1 MKLENFMTV
10 RKGYVPRG
18 SNAVTGNQE
27 RAKGDKTP
35 GEIPGRNDFGQ
46 NGRYISILKKENTM
60 HNYHE
65 VPPEILTQ
73 GRFCCWRLE
82 ERAGRK
88 TKVPYN
94 PNTGQPAK
102 SNDPGTFASFEI
114 AYRAQGYDGIGLGIF
129 NGLCAIDLDDCVTD
143 SGYFTEPAATIVEI
157 MHTYT
162 EFSPSKKGLHL
173 YFFAKDFCYDSQRY
187 YTMNHKAGVEV
198 YVAGATSKYVT
209 LTGDICQWFEFGD
222 RSEELKEVLERFMI
236 RPCNESSRPN
246 GVTTFAG
253 TTNALAGR
261 PAAARNAINAIK
273 STASTLDDAAL
284 LEKARSSK
292 NGERFWKLYSGDT
305 GAFQSA
311 SEADMALCS
320 HLAFW
325 TGRDASQMDRLFRAS
340 GLMREKWDRPQ
351 SGSTY
356 GAITIRNA
364 IQKCTQIYEPKAE
377 VEPVFLPVIPLTPAI
392 GELPN
397 FPVAALP
404 PIVADYVNAVSE
416 NSQTAPG
423 MAAVIG
429 LGVLAT
435 ALQGKFRVQGM
446 PGYYEPLNLY
456 TLVIAA
462 PGERKSGVIRDMTR
476 VLYDY
481 EMQYNADHAGE
492 IRTSAR
498 KRETLQRQISGLKK
512 KLEAKENRE
521 MELELQQLEDEL
533 EAMPVEQSRRF
544 FADDCSS
551 EALTNLLANN
561 GGTLSVISS
570 EGGIF
575 DILAGRYNS
584 SANLDTWLKAH
595 CGDPISVDRM
605 SRDAEYIPH
614 PCLTAILTVQPNVLD
629 CIMANTTMVG
639 RGLLARFLYSFP
651 TSRIGS
657 RTFRTP
663 GIPSEV
669 REKYR
674 NLIFR
679 LMALPT
685 GEEPETLVLSEK
697 AEEIIAG
704 YFEEHER
711 FMVEDGQIFPDWA
724 AKYIGAVLRIA
735 GLLHAADM
743 APGEKEISAETV
755 GRAIE
760 IGTYFLAHAM
770 HAYSTMGADVN
781 IAKAKFVWAK
791 IRKMQSMDIKRSQL
805 FQNCRGKYFSK
816 TEELFSILELLEEYG
831 YLKIVRPEYQGTGR
845 PADVHILVN
854 PAAVS

>member
-1 MKLENFMTV
+1 MN
-10 RKGYVPRG
+10 
-18 SNAVTGNQE
+18 
-27 RAKGDKTP
+27 
-35 GEIPGRNDFGQ
+35 
-46 NGRYISILKKENTM
+46 
-60 HNYHE
+60 NYHE
-65 VPPEILTQ
+65 VPPEILAQ
-73 GRFCCWRLE
+73 GRFCCWRME
-82 ERAGRK
+82 ERGGRK

-94 PNTGQPAK
+94 PNTGQMAK
-102 SNDPGTFASFEI
+102 SNDPGTFAPFET
-114 AYRAQGYDGIGLGIF
+114 ALQAQGYDGIGLGIF
-129 NGLCAIDLDDCVTD
+129 GGLCAIDLDNCVTD

-173 YFFAKDFCYDSQRY
+173 YFFAKDFQYDSQRY

-209 LTGDICQWFEFGD
+209 LTGDICQWYEFGD
-222 RSEELKEVLERFMI
+222 RTEELKEVLERFML
-236 RPCNESSRPN
+236 RPENPAINAINAVNSCRSIESSGSN
-246 GVTTFAG
+246 GVTAAIG
-253 TTNALAGR
+253 VGNALAGG
-261 PAAARNAINAIK
+261 PAAPAPED
-273 STASTLDDAAL
+273 SDLLD
-284 LEKARSSK
+284 KARKSK
-292 NGERFWKLYSGDT
+292 NGNRFWKLYCGDT
-305 GAFQSA
+305 GNFQSH

-325 TGRDASQMDRLFRAS
+325 TGRDAAQMDRLFRAS

-364 IQKCTQIYEPKAE
+364 IGRCSETYQPKCDAEPE
-377 VEPVFLPVIPLTPAI
+377 FLPVIPLTPAI
-392 GELPN
+392 GELPG

-404 PIVADYVNAVSE
+404 PVVRDYVNAVSE
-416 NSQTAPG
+416 NSQTSPG

-481 EMQYNADHAGE
+481 EMQFNADHAEE
-492 IRTSAR
+492 IRTSER
-498 KRETLQRQISGLKK
+498 KREALQRQITGIKK
-512 KLEAKENRE
+512 KLESKENRE

-533 EAMPVEQSRRF
+533 EAIPVEKPRRF

-575 DILAGRYNS
+575 DILAGRYS
-584 SANLDTWLKAH
+584 STANLDTWLKAH

-605 SRDAEYIPH
+605 SREAEYIPN

-651 TSRIGS
+651 TSRIGT

-663 GIPSEV
+663 GIPKEV
-669 REKYR
+669 RDKYR
-674 NLIFR
+674 ELIFR
-679 LMALPT
+679 LMALPM
-685 GEEPETLVLSEK
+685 GEEPQTLVLSQR
-697 AEEIIAG
+697 AEEMIAD
-704 YFEEHER
+704 YFEEHEQ
-711 FMVEDGQIFPDWA
+711 FMVEEGQIFPDWA
-724 AKYIGAVLRIA
+724 AKYIGAILRIA

-743 APGEKEISAETV
+743 VEGENEISAETV
-755 GRAIE
+755 GRAME
-760 IGTYFLAHAM
+760 IGKYFLAHSM

-791 IRKMQSMDIKRSQL
+791 IRKMQVMDIKRSQL

-816 TEELFSILELLEEYG
+816 TEELFPILELLEEYG
-831 YLKIVRPEYQGTGR
+831 YLKITQPEYNGTGR
-845 PADVHILVN
+845 PPDVHILVN
-854 PAAVS
+854 PTA

>member
-1 MKLENFMTV
+1 
-10 RKGYVPRG
+10 
-18 SNAVTGNQE
+18 
-27 RAKGDKTP
+27 
-35 GEIPGRNDFGQ
+35 
-46 NGRYISILKKENTM
+46 
-60 HNYHE
+60 
-65 VPPEILTQ
+65 
-73 GRFCCWRLE
+73 
-82 ERAGRK
+82 
-88 TKVPYN
+88 
-94 PNTGQPAK
+94 
-102 SNDPGTFASFEI
+102 
-114 AYRAQGYDGIGLGIF
+114 
-129 NGLCAIDLDDCVTD
+129 
-143 SGYFTEPAATIVEI
+143 

-173 YFFAKDFCYDSQRY
+173 YFFAKDFQYDSQRY
-187 YTMNHKAGVEV
+187 YTINHKAGVEV

-209 LTGDICQWFEFGD
+209 LTGDICQWYEFGD
-222 RSEELKEVLERFMI
+222 RTEELKEVLERFM
-236 RPCNESSRPN
+236 
-246 GVTTFAG
+246 V
-253 TTNALAGR
+253 R
-261 PAAARNAINAIK
+261 PATNAINAIK
-273 STASTLDDAAL
+273 SATPTLDDAAL

-305 GAFQSA
+305 GSFQSA

-325 TGRDASQMDRLFRAS
+325 TGGDANQVDRLFRAS

-364 IQKCTQIYEPKAE
+364 IQKCTQIYETKAE
-377 VEPVFLPVIPLTPAI
+377 AEPAFLPVIPLTPTI
-392 GELPN
+392 GELPD

-416 NSQTAPG
+416 NSQTASG

-435 ALQGKFRVQGM
+435 ALQGKLRVQGM

-462 PGERKSGVIRDMTR
+462 PGERKSGVIRDMTG

-492 IRTSAR
+492 IRTNAR

-533 EAMPVEQSRRF
+533 ESVPVEQSRRF

-575 DILAGRYNS
+575 DILAGRYSS

-674 NLIFR
+674 TLIFR

-697 AEEIIAG
+697 QRKSSPGI
-704 YFEEHER
+704 
-711 FMVEDGQIFPDWA
+711 
-724 AKYIGAVLRIA
+724 LRNTN
-735 GLLHAADM
+735 DSWSRM
-743 APGEKEISAETV
+743 
-755 GRAIE
+755 GR
-760 IGTYFLAHAM
+760 
-770 HAYSTMGADVN
+770 YS
-781 IAKAKFVWAK
+781 
-791 IRKMQSMDIKRSQL
+791 Q
-805 FQNCRGKYFSK
+805 
-816 TEELFSILELLEEYG
+816 
-831 YLKIVRPEYQGTGR
+831 TGR
-845 PADVHILVN
+845 KSTLAL
-854 PAAVS
+854 S

>member
-1 MKLENFMTV
+1 MTV
-10 RKGYVPRG
+10 RKGYVLRG
-18 SNAVTGNQE
+18 SIAVRNE
-27 RAKGDKTP
+27 RAKEEKTP
-35 GEIPGRNDFGQ
+35 GETPGRNWFGQ
-46 NGRYISILKKENTM
+46 NGIHTILKRRSSMN
-60 HNYHE
+60 NYHE
-65 VPPEILTQ
+65 VPPEILAQ
-73 GRFCCWRLE
+73 GRFCCWRME
-82 ERAGRK
+82 ERGGRK

-94 PNTGQPAK
+94 PNTGQMAK
-102 SNDPGTFASFEI
+102 SNDPGTFAPFET
-114 AYRAQGYDGIGLGIF
+114 ALLAQGYDGIGLGIF
-129 NGLCAIDLDDCVTD
+129 GGLCAIDLDNCVTD

-173 YFFAKDFCYDSQRY
+173 YFFAKDFQYDSQRY

-209 LTGDICQWFEFGD
+209 LTGDICQWYEFGD
-222 RSEELKEVLERFMI
+222 RTEELKEVLERFM
-236 RPCNESSRPN
+236 
-246 GVTTFAG
+246 V
-253 TTNALAGR
+253 R
-261 PAAARNAINAIK
+261 PATNAINAIK
-273 STASTLDDAAL
+273 SATPTLDDAAL

-305 GAFQSA
+305 GSFQSA

-325 TGRDASQMDRLFRAS
+325 TGRDANQVDRLFRAS

-364 IQKCTQIYEPKAE
+364 IQKCTQIYETKAE
-377 VEPVFLPVIPLTPAI
+377 AEPAFLPVIPLTPTI
-392 GELPN
+392 GELPD

-416 NSQTAPG
+416 NSQTASG

-435 ALQGKFRVQGM
+435 ALQGKLRVQGM

-462 PGERKSGVIRDMTR
+462 PGERKSGVIRDMTG

-492 IRTSAR
+492 IRTNAR

-533 EAMPVEQSRRF
+533 ESVPVEQSRRF

-575 DILAGRYNS
+575 DILAGRYSS

-605 SRDAEYIPH
+605 SRDAEYIPY

-697 AEEIIAG
+697 QRKSSPGI
-704 YFEEHER
+704 
-711 FMVEDGQIFPDWA
+711 
-724 AKYIGAVLRIA
+724 LRNTN
-735 GLLHAADM
+735 DSWSRM
-743 APGEKEISAETV
+743 
-755 GRAIE
+755 GR
-760 IGTYFLAHAM
+760 
-770 HAYSTMGADVN
+770 YS
-781 IAKAKFVWAK
+781 
-791 IRKMQSMDIKRSQL
+791 Q
-805 FQNCRGKYFSK
+805 
-816 TEELFSILELLEEYG
+816 
-831 YLKIVRPEYQGTGR
+831 TGR
-845 PADVHILVN
+845 KSTLAL
-854 PAAVS
+854 S